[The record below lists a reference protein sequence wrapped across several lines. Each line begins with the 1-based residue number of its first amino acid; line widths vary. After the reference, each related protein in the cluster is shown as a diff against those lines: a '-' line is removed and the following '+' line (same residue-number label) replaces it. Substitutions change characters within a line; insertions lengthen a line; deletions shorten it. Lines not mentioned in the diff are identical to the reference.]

1 MRRREFAGLGGTA
14 AWPFKARAQ
23 QRLRRIGVLAG
34 AEDAGAQARLD
45 EFQQSL
51 QRLGWTHGRNVQIDI
66 RRTLGDAELSRKY
79 AAELVALTP
88 DVIFAAGGSHMGPLH
103 QATRTVPIVFAI
115 VPDPVGSGFVNSLAR
130 PGGNATG
137 FLQFEYSLAGKWL
150 ELLKEIAPNVRRAA
164 VIWDPA
170 LTTALGQF
178 AVIQAVAPSLG
189 VELSSVSVRNAP
201 EIEGSVMAFV
211 RSADGGLIATASALM
226 THHREQII
234 TLAARNKLPAVYNNR
249 VFVLDGGLISYGV
262 DLADQFRRAAVYVD
276 RILKGEKPADLPVQ
290 APTKYEL
297 AINLKTAKQLGL
309 TVPPTLLARADEV
322 TNIRRRA
329 FMRD

>member
-1 MRRREFAGLGGTA
+1 VSELMKRRDFITLLGRAAAG
-14 AWPFKARAQ
+14 WPLAARAQ
-23 QRLRRIGVLAG
+23 QGERMRRIGVLAG

-51 QRLGWTHGRNVQIDI
+51 QRLGWTHGRNVQIDV

-79 AAELVALTP
+79 AAELVALVP
-88 DVIFAAGGSHMGPLH
+88 DVIFAAGGAHMGPLH
-103 QATRTVPIVFAI
+103 QTTRTVPIVFAI
-115 VPDPVGSGFVNSLAR
+115 VPDPVGSGFVNSLAK
-130 PGGNATG
+130 PGGNVTG

-170 LTTALGQF
+170 ITTALGQF

-189 VELSSVSVRNAP
+189 VELSSVNVRNAP
-201 EIEGSVMAFV
+201 EIEGNVRAFV
-211 RSADGGLIATASALM
+211 RSGNGGLVATASALM

-234 TLAARNKLPAVYNNR
+234 ALAARNKLPAVYNNR
-249 VFVLDGGLISYGV
+249 VFVVDGGLISYGV

-290 APTKYEL
+290 APTKYIL
-297 AINLKTAKQLGL
+297 AINLKTANALGL
-309 TVPPTLLARADEV
+309 SVPPALLARADEV
-322 TNIRRRA
+322 IE
-329 FMRD
+329 